1 MAHEHMA
8 DLLDLDAEVLSEYHG
23 EVTGWVTAQ
32 LTGRARVIDLGA
44 GTGTGTLAL
53 ARQLPDAEVIALDVS
68 EEMLEHLRDKARA
81 AGLAGRIRTVQ
92 ADLDQA
98 WPADLASADLVW
110 AANSL
115 HHMGDPA
122 QAAGQ
127 IYRVLRP
134 GGLLAV
140 TELESFPRF
149 LTDPAGAALEDRVHS
164 AMARG
169 RDEAGMHMHED
180 WPARFAEAG
189 LAVEAE
195 RRFEIALR
203 PAPGSTAAAAVAR
216 YATVTLGRARH
227 GLEDKLS
234 AGDVAE
240 LDDLVPALSCRD
252 DLTVRTTR
260 TVWLARRP
268 AG

>member
-1 MAHEHMA
+1 MAHEHLA
-8 DLLDLDAEVLSEYHG
+8 DLLDLDAEVLSEYHR
-23 EVTGWVTAQ
+23 EVAEWVSSN
-32 LTGRARVIDLGA
+32 LTGRARVIDVGA

-53 ARQLPDAEVIALDVS
+53 ARQLPDAEVIALDVD
-68 EEMLEHLRDKARA
+68 EQMLKRIQDKARA
-81 AGLAGRIRTVQ
+81 SGLADRIRTVQ

-98 WPADLASADLVW
+98 WPDGLKPADLVW

-122 QAAGQ
+122 RAVAQ
-127 IYRVLRP
+127 IYQVLRP

-149 LTDPAGAALEDRVHS
+149 LADPAGAALEDRIHT

-169 RDEAGMHMHED
+169 RDEAGLHMHED

-189 LAVEAE
+189 FAIESE
-195 RRFEIALR
+195 RRFVIALQ
-203 PAPGSTAAAAVAR
+203 PPDSQMAASVAR
-216 YATVTLGRARH
+216 YATATFCRARH

-234 AGDVAE
+234 AGDIAE
-240 LDDLVPALSCRD
+240 LDALVPALSARD
-252 DLTVRTTR
+252 DLTVRTSR
-260 TVWLARRP
+260 TVWLARKP